1 MKKQDTTGRRHQQP
15 ELFWPRV
22 VVRKWLNITAKNSDY
37 SADSDSGSDSEE
49 EVCDWPRE
57 SRFKKDKSD
66 ELQIDANAMHP
77 FPEALPRLRRRNS
90 ETFRSQYINTKK
102 IRICAAT
109 WNVGGRVPPD
119 DLDLDDWLDI
129 NEPADL
135 YVIGLQEII
144 PLNAGNIFGAEDSRP
159 VSKWENII
167 RENLYKIP
175 PQTKFKGY
183 SNPASPSRFKPSE
196 DAPDIED
203 EILLESDSDLE
214 EEIYPLDEEP
224 NNLHEIKD
232 GVVGGDNFVDAD
244 ALVSNKNDIL
254 GISVDHEQQQ
264 LYSPKRLNRLNCF
277 RTDDSEENAEPPTTH
292 YINKLTKTLS
302 DTERIGLS
310 WPELPLDLLAQHGLT
325 RPNSFTSMRS
335 FKASKSFRTYSS
347 FKSNENSENRLRSD
361 IASLAEVDLES
372 LINRKRRPLYV
383 RIVSK
388 QMVGIFITIWVRRS
402 LRRHIQNL
410 NVSTVGVGVMGYI
423 GNKGSIS
430 VSMSIYQTLF
440 CFVCTHLTSGEKD
453 GDAVKRSADVHEIC
467 RRSHFNSPSAIGL
480 PKSIYDHER
489 IIWLGDL
496 NYRIDLSYEQT
507 KELISKKDWSNLIKY
522 DQLISEFR
530 KGRAFD
536 GWSEGTL
543 NFAPTYKYETN
554 SESYY
559 GENPRVGRRTPAW
572 CDRILS
578 FGTGMRL
585 LSYKRTELI
594 LSDHRPVSA
603 SYTVDVEEFSSRKL
617 QRALTLTDA
626 EIEEQDI
633 VSDIGIGHG
642 FSRLRSG
649 ELLKQE
655 ASYWER

>member
-1 MKKQDTTGRRHQQP
+1 MKKQNTAAAATGRGRQQP
-15 ELFWPRV
+15 ELFWPRI
-22 VVRKWLNITAKNSDY
+22 VVRKLLNINAKNSDY
-37 SADSDSGSDSEE
+37 SADSDSGSDSDQEI
-49 EVCDWPRE
+49 CDWPRE
-57 SRFKKDKSD
+57 SRFKKERSD
-66 ELQIDANAMHP
+66 EVQIDDNAMHTI
-77 FPEALPRLRRRNS
+77 PEALPRLRRRNS
-90 ETFRSQYINTKK
+90 ETFRAQYINNKK

-109 WNVGGRVPPD
+109 WNVGGRVPSD

-129 NEPADL
+129 NDPADL

-144 PLNAGNIFGAEDSRP
+144 PLNAGNIFGTEDSRP

-167 RENLYKIP
+167 RENLNRIP
-175 PQTKFKGY
+175 PVTKLKCY
-183 SNPASPSRFKPSE
+183 SDPPSPSRFKPSE

-203 EILLESDSDLE
+203 EILLESGSDLE
-214 EEIYPLDEEP
+214 EEIYPLNEEP
-224 NNLHEIKD
+224 NNLDEIKD
-232 GVVGGDNFVDAD
+232 GMVGGENFIDAD
-244 ALVSNKNDIL
+244 ALVSKE
-254 GISVDHEQQQ
+254 EQQQ
-264 LYSPKRLNRLNCF
+264 FDSPKRLNQLNCF
-277 RTDDSEENAEPPTTH
+277 RTDGSEENGGPQTTH

-302 DTERIGLS
+302 STERIGLS
-310 WPELPLDLLAQHGLT
+310 WPELPLDLLSQHSFERT
-325 RPNSFTSMRS
+325 NSLTSMKS
-335 FKASKSFRTYSS
+335 FKAYKSFRTYSS
-347 FKSNENSENRLRSD
+347 FKSNENSENRMRSD
-361 IASLAEVDLES
+361 IDSLAEVDLES
-372 LINRKRRPLYV
+372 LINRKRRPPYV

-402 LRRHIQNL
+402 LRRHIQHL

-453 GDAVKRSADVHEIC
+453 GDAIKRSACAHEIH
-467 RRSHFNSPSAIGL
+467 RRTRFNSLSAIGL

-496 NYRIDLSYEQT
+496 NYRINLSYEKT
-507 KELISKKDWSNLIKY
+507 RELISKKDWSNLIKY

-554 SESYY
+554 SKSYF
-559 GENPRVGRRTPAW
+559 GEDPRAGRRTPAW

-585 LSYKRTELI
+585 LSYKRTELM

-603 SYTVDVEEFSSRKL
+603 SFTVDVEEFSSRKL

-626 EIEEQDI
+626 EVEER
-633 VSDIGIGHG
+633 DIGICHG
-642 FSRLRSG
+642 ISMLRS
-649 ELLKQE
+649 EE
-655 ASYWER
+655 DASYWER